1 MAYGRGSEN
10 ETNPDYLWDTFNGTD
25 EDNEL
30 GVGTI
35 WTEGGS
41 LFYRIDQG
49 GTTDW
54 HNKLFFGYT
63 VNPMVL
69 EADSYYT
76 IRLTVKADKPVSGT
90 LVLNTLGSWEPRLTQ
105 ALDITTEEQTF
116 EFKTTD
122 TFVLD
127 MEFELLFQFGSA
139 ALAEMGEVTL
149 EISEL
154 VILQSKVA

>member
-1 MAYGRGSEN
+1 
-10 ETNPDYLWDTFNGTD
+10 
-25 EDNEL
+25 
-30 GVGTI
+30 
-35 WTEGGS
+35 
-41 LFYRIDQG
+41 
-49 GTTDW
+49 
-54 HNKLFFGYT
+54 
-63 VNPMVL
+63 MVL

-76 IRLTVKADKPVSGT
+76 IRLTIKADKPVSGT

>member
-1 MAYGRGSEN
+1 M
-10 ETNPDYLWDTFNGTD
+10 
-25 EDNEL
+25 
-30 GVGTI
+30 
-35 WTEGGS
+35 
-41 LFYRIDQG
+41 
-49 GTTDW
+49 
-54 HNKLFFGYT
+54 
-63 VNPMVL
+63 
-69 EADSYYT
+69 
-76 IRLTVKADKPVSGT
+76 
-90 LVLNTLGSWEPRLTQ
+90 TQ